1 MKKSLLILG
10 AALAMISC
18 EKETSSSANLKTAY
32 VDTVKLMEEYDELK
46 DWESKGKVKKEEM
59 ERELQEDV
67 EKFKQD
73 YAAAEYQIKTK
84 GPEWAQRKAEE
95 LQRREREL
103 GIKQESMY
111 RQLQEEFGVK
121 RDTILSQMRKY
132 IKEYGKKQGYDYIY
146 GTGDAAS
153 ILYGKEELDIT
164 ESVLKELNEKYKKD
178 GGKESKPETE
188 TEADSTEVKE

>member
-1 MKKSLLILG
+1 
-10 AALAMISC
+10 
-18 EKETSSSANLKTAY
+18 
-32 VDTVKLMEEYDELK
+32 MEEYEGLK

-67 EKFKQD
+67 EQFKQD
-73 YAAAEYQIKTK
+73 YAAAEYQVKTK

-95 LQRREREL
+95 LQRRERDL
-103 GIKQESMY
+103 GIKQESMM

-121 RDTILSQMRKY
+121 RDTILSQMKKH

-153 ILYGKEELDIT
+153 ILYGKEEYDIT
-164 ESVLKELNEKYKKD
+164 EEIIKELNKNYKGEK
-178 GGKESKPETE
+178 GKTE
-188 TEADSTEVKE
+188 EVEEVEEDSTATK